1 MSYKSCSVNLQH
13 EDVINNPYH
22 ATLHKLYPS
31 LVAQGV
37 NGEAHTVAGIYMP
50 RLGEETDVERQAR
63 HICRCLWRVE
73 TSDTLPCA
81 RVVPLP
87 LFHIAAKF
95 GVGLCDAHA
104 QILIIDY

>member
-13 EDVINNPYH
+13 EDVVHNPYH

-31 LVAQGV
+31 LVAQCI
-37 NGEAHTVAGIYMP
+37 NGEAYAVAGIYMP
-50 RLGEETDVERQAR
+50 RLGKETDVERQAC
-63 HICRCLWRVE
+63 HVSRCLRRIE

-87 LFHIAAKF
+87 LFHILAKF
-95 GVGLCDAHA
+95 GVGMCYSHA
-104 QILIIDY
+104 